1 MSDIFKMIRG
11 MSNTERPARRKN
23 SLSEQLDKIS
33 DDDLDLNIGEV
44 KMSNPNLIEFETIN
58 FKELNAMSDKK
69 KVQILTKE
77 YLEVVDR
84 YNFTKEKLDK
94 TSKELTSINI
104 STHQYK
110 QSIDELRELVREIG
124 KMIPEGIE
132 LKRKLEELDWTAES
146 IKDTLLTKISEM
158 VQRAENA
165 NEVAE
170 ARMSEIATENTQLKK
185 LILHTESERAS
196 IQEKYDAL
204 LNHLNNN
211 EDSSIN
217 MEELQTVVDNAAK
230 EHSSSIVVEEPIES
244 IEENVSK
251 EEDVPANDPVSNDA
265 KFAQY
270 DAEIDNS
277 PVDVDTHILLDVER
291 HLEFLSEQK
300 KFILEIIGRTGICR
314 KKELEEFL
322 ADDEQANEYFKKNSA
337 TQELAVII
345 KSLKDS
351 GYLDSTKVDLG
362 SKGGYNFSVFELSK
376 LGESIYKVI
385 TKRNPHEPE
394 SKKIMAQHKTLEHG
408 YLIKETA
415 VELEKKGYIVYQD
428 RKDLRFDLPEGKR
441 KDFDLIAEKNGEK
454 IYIEVERGTH
464 TDEDFFNAMDK
475 IYKVMTETLGQNPA
489 HFHIVSPNKKLLMN
503 KTKKQF
509 FLWIKKRLG
518 GFDEAKGKIFAHF
531 TTFDDL
537 KKVGDRVW
545 EDKKM

>member
-110 QSIDELRELVREIG
+110 QSIDELRELIREIG

-146 IKDTLLTKISEM
+146 VKDTLLTKVSEM

-170 ARMSEIATENTQLKK
+170 ARMTEIITENTQLKK
-185 LILHTESERAS
+185 LILHTENERAS

-217 MEELQTVVDNAAK
+217 MEELQNVVDNAAK
-230 EHSSSIVVEEPIES
+230 GNTPVPLPEEPKET
-244 IEENVSK
+244 IEEKNPEQNDVSID
-251 EEDVPANDPVSNDA
+251 EPSNNDS

-270 DAEIDNS
+270 DAEIDDS

-291 HLEFLSEQK
+291 HLEFLNEQK
-300 KFILEIIGRTGICR
+300 KYILEIIGRTGICR

-322 ADDEQANEYFKKNSA
+322 ADDVKGTEYFKKNN

-415 VELEKKGYIVYQD
+415 VELEKKGYTVYQD